1 MLYVSVEN
9 SEVLNAGSLLSVDD
23 SVILSCNHNGSDT
36 VGNDSAVYE
45 KFLLDDLDSY
55 MNDINSRLTVSRMVS
70 DSVIRGM
77 VNAVVEEAS
86 EKIASKEAEI
96 TVLNERSRHY
106 ESAVAEGKRLD
117 SPMMMPEASITIR
130 SSQRRKSELH
140 QRSLNG
146 EVDCDYYIKNF
157 GSLEVAAEEHLQRLK
172 EELRDVRSMI
182 SFEKINCCS
191 KDLKLCSIQE
201 KTMEKLHVV
210 DGYAD
215 DLEVILAAL
224 CEQANSTCFSLKAL
238 LSEREK
244 NWEQE
249 IQREVSNL
257 IIQGFGRELQD
268 EFETRLSKKRS
279 LADTLNKN
287 LQKMVNELSTIH
299 QELDAIAMPLFGS
312 DFVPL
317 ISHYGLEGSEEW
329 NTLKRKDH
337 LSWKV
342 LGNHHLAHTS
352 HCEESGNISE
362 KSGGSVQPTQ
372 TDSPQLKCMTKD
384 DLIAYYKTE
393 MTKMKRQHDS
403 ALQEKTEE
411 LFSLKREFLRE
422 KGSNPSHFRK
432 DKEFELL
439 RKKVVEFISKLN
451 DIILEKDKLTI
462 IHNDRDLLL
471 GLKER
476 MGTLFVENQRL
487 QNLLEQKRKEV
498 DCSEISNET
507 NQTSHCSSIEA
518 KFSEQV
524 KKLKLDIVDIKLE
537 AAIRD
542 EIQKIILR
550 EWVGELINDME
561 CLEMESKT
569 THDTYSIIYRKSI
582 EDVISSMNHIIVKCY
597 KEKNSIAAVVLEK
610 EKVLCLEIEANNKLK
625 QEIASLST
633 LMKEKE
639 KFALQTESKL
649 MQQKECFDLLCC
661 EVNML
666 RDQVNKQDLYIL
678 ESNKESDSVKGRLD
692 ETLQQIHQYKVEV
705 AELNQKL
712 KLVSG
717 GLEEAEKQKN
727 ILQGIVEERQK
738 MLALTISKEEEHKK
752 GMESVIVSMTD
763 LSKAVL
769 DCECRMAS
777 NLETNLSRLK
787 ILSHQC
793 GQLAQQAKFVKRKA
807 LWYKQGFERRCS
819 DLQKAE
825 TEVDLLGDEVDALLR
840 LLEKIY
846 IALEHYS
853 PVLQHYPGVNRIVIT
868 NPVEHLMS
876 QCPKTTSETTLPRR
890 KILLKQPTTSVF
902 SST

>member
-1 MLYVSVEN
+1 MQVSVEN
-9 SEVLNAGSLLSVDD
+9 SEVLNAGFLLSVDD
-23 SVILSCNHNGSDT
+23 SAMLSCNHNWSDT

-45 KFLLDDLDSY
+45 KFLLEDLDSY

-70 DSVIRGM
+70 DSVIKGI

-96 TVLNERSRHY
+96 AALNERLQHY
-106 ESAVAEGKRLD
+106 ESAGAEGNRLD
-117 SPMMMPEASITIR
+117 SPMMMPGASITIR
-130 SSQRRKSELH
+130 KSQRRKSELH
-140 QRSLNG
+140 QRSLNE
-146 EVDCDYYIKNF
+146 EVDSDYYIKNF
-157 GSLEVAAEEHLQRLK
+157 GSLKIAAEEHLQRLK
-172 EELRDVRSMI
+172 EELRDVRSMM
-182 SFEKINCCS
+182 SFNKIDCCS
-191 KDLKLCSIQE
+191 KDVKLCSIQG
-201 KTMEKLHVV
+201 KTMEKLHVI

-224 CEQANSTCFSLKAL
+224 CEQADSTCFSLKAL
-238 LSEREK
+238 LSEHEK
-244 NWEQE
+244 KWELE
-249 IQREVSNL
+249 IQREVSDL

-268 EFETRLSKKRS
+268 EFETRLSEKRS
-279 LADTLNKN
+279 LANTLNKN
-287 LQKMVNELSTIH
+287 LQKMVNEFSTIH
-299 QELDAIAMPLFGS
+299 QELDAIVMPLFGS

-317 ISHYGLEGSEEW
+317 ISHYGLEGLEEW
-329 NTLKRKDH
+329 STLKRKDH
-337 LSWKV
+337 LPWKG
-342 LGNHHLAHTS
+342 LGNHHVAHTS
-352 HCEESGNISE
+352 HCEESGNVSE
-362 KSGGSVQPTQ
+362 KSGDFVQPTQ
-372 TDSPQLKCMTKD
+372 TDSPLLKCMTKD
-384 DLIAYYKTE
+384 ELITYYN
-393 MTKMKRQHDS
+393 TKMANMKRQHDS
-403 ALQEKTEE
+403 ALQEKTEA

-451 DIILEKDKLTI
+451 DIILEKEKLTI
-462 IHNDRDLLL
+462 VHDDRDLLL

-476 MGTLFVENQRL
+476 IGALFSENQRL
-487 QNLLEQKRKEV
+487 RNLLEQKRKEV

-518 KFSEQV
+518 KFSEQI
-524 KKLKLDIVDIKLE
+524 KKLKLDIEDIKLE
-537 AAIRD
+537 ITIRD

-550 EWVGELINDME
+550 EWVGELIDDME

-569 THDTYSIIYRKSI
+569 THDTSSTIYRKSI

-610 EKVLCLEIEANNKLK
+610 EKALCLEIEANNKLK
-625 QEIASLST
+625 EEIASLST
-633 LMKEKE
+633 LLKEKE
-639 KFALQTESKL
+639 KFALETESKL
-649 MQQKECFDLLCC
+649 MQQKECFDLVCC

-666 RDQVNKQDLYIL
+666 KDQVTKKDLYIL

-712 KLVSG
+712 RLVSG
-717 GLEEAEKQKN
+717 GLEEAEKQKH
-727 ILQGIVEERQK
+727 ILQGIVEEKQK
-738 MLALTISKEEEHKK
+738 TLALTISKEEEHKK
-752 GMESVIVSMTD
+752 GMESIVVSMTD
-763 LSKAVL
+763 LSKAIM

-777 NLETNLSRLK
+777 NLETNESRLK

-793 GQLAQQAKFVKRKA
+793 GQLVRQANFVQRKA

-853 PVLQHYPGVNRIVIT
+853 PVLQHYPGVVD
-868 NPVEHLMS
+868 
-876 QCPKTTSETTLPRR
+876 
-890 KILLKQPTTSVF
+890 ILKLISREMKRE
-902 SST
+902 STK